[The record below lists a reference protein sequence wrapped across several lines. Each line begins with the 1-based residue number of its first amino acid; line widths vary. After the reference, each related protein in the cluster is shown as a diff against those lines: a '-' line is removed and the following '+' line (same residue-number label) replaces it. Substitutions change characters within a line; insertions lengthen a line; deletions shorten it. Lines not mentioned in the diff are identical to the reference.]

1 MARSV
6 LINERALGPG
16 RALGHITLNA
26 EATLNSL
33 SLEMIDLIQA
43 ALDRWRSQEDI
54 IAIFFDAAGSKA
66 FSAGGDIQNLYHDM
80 HATPGGPC
88 HYCEAFFE
96 REYRLDFDLHQYPK
110 PTLAWGHGI
119 VMGGG
124 LGIFSACQFR
134 IATEKTR
141 MAMPEITIGL
151 FPDAGA
157 TYTFSRMDPAWA
169 YFLALTGAQISG
181 ADAQHIGMAD
191 TLIQHELKE
200 DCLNALAALDTSQ
213 PLSPQISEI
222 LTRLQADS
230 ADLPEPQL
238 PDYEAIIRPSIE
250 ACLSSDNPIKT
261 LVASVHNW
269 PDGPFL
275 DRAKSGFLKGS
286 AITAA
291 IIIEQ
296 FKRAQSQDL
305 LAMFQMELT
314 IAVAC
319 SRQGE
324 FTEGVRA
331 LLIEKDGQPQWR
343 FKLGEVPMAV
353 VASHF
358 EDHWPIH
365 PMMDLSVSN

>member
-1 MARSV
+1 MAPSV
-6 LINERALGPG
+6 LVSERALGQG
-16 RALGHITLNA
+16 FALGHITLNA

-43 ALDRWRSQEDI
+43 ALDRWRSQANI

-80 HATPGGPC
+80 RATPGGPC
-88 HYCEAFFE
+88 SYCEAFFE
-96 REYRLDFDLHQYPK
+96 REYRLDFDLHRYPK

-124 LGIFSACQFR
+124 LGIFSACAFR

-157 TYTFSRMDPAWA
+157 TYTFSRMDPVWA

-181 ADAQHIGMAD
+181 ADAQHVGMAD
-191 TLIQHELKE
+191 RLIQHGLKD
-200 DCLNALAALDTSQ
+200 DCLTALAALDPSQ

-222 LTRLQADS
+222 LIRLQAAS
-230 ADLPEPQL
+230 SDLPEPQL
-238 PDYEAIIRPSIE
+238 PDYEPIIRPSIE
-250 ACLSSDNPIKT
+250 AALSSNNPIKT
-261 LVASVHNW
+261 LAASAQNW
-269 PDGPFL
+269 PDGQFL
-275 DRAKSGFLKGS
+275 NRAKSSFLKGS
-286 AITAA
+286 AITAE
-291 IIIEQ
+291 IVIEQ
-296 FKRAQSQDL
+296 FKRAESQDL
-305 LAMFQMELT
+305 LAMFQMELNV
-314 IAVAC
+314 AVAC

-343 FKLGEVPMAV
+343 FKLGEVPEAV
-353 VASHF
+353 VQSHF
-358 EDHWPIH
+358 EAPWPVH
-365 PMMDLSVSN
+365 PMADLALKN

>member
-1 MARSV
+1 MTPTV
-6 LINERALGPG
+6 LVNERPLGQG
-16 RALGHITLNA
+16 VALGHITLNA

-43 ALDRWRSQEDI
+43 ALDRWRSRADI

-80 HATPGGPC
+80 QAKPGGPC
-88 HYCEAFFE
+88 TYCEAFFE

-134 IATEKTR
+134 VATEKTR

-157 TYTFSRMDPAWA
+157 TYTFSKMDPAWA

-200 DCLNALAALDTSQ
+200 DCLTGLAALDPSRS
-213 PLSPQISEI
+213 LSPQISEI
-222 LTRLQADS
+222 LSRLQADS
-230 ADLPEPQL
+230 TDLPEPQL
-238 PDYEAIIRPSIE
+238 PNYEAIIRPSIE
-250 ACLSSDNPIKT
+250 SALLSSNPIKA
-261 LVASVHNW
+261 LAASAQNW
-269 PDGPFL
+269 PAGPFL
-275 DRAKSGFLKGS
+275 DRAKSSFLKGS

-305 LAMFQMELT
+305 LAMFEMELT

-343 FKLGEVPMAV
+343 FELGEVPNAV
-353 VASHF
+353 VQSHF
-358 EDHWPIH
+358 EHHWPVH
-365 PMMDLSVSN
+365 PMADLSVIN

>member
-1 MARSV
+1 MAPSV

-43 ALDRWRSQEDI
+43 ALDRWRSQADI

-80 HATPGGPC
+80 QATPGGPC
-88 HYCEAFFE
+88 IYCEAFFE

-191 TLIQHELKE
+191 TLIQHDLKE
-200 DCLNALAALDTSQ
+200 DCLIALAALETSQ
-213 PLSPQISEI
+213 PLAPQISEI
-222 LTRLQADS
+222 LTRLQTNS
-230 ADLPEPQL
+230 TDLPKPQL
-238 PDYEAIIRPSIE
+238 PDYEVIIRPSIE
-250 ACLSSDNPIKT
+250 AAISSDNPIK
-261 LVASVHNW
+261 S
-269 PDGPFL
+269 
-275 DRAKSGFLKGS
+275 
-286 AITAA
+286 
-291 IIIEQ
+291 
-296 FKRAQSQDL
+296 
-305 LAMFQMELT
+305 
-314 IAVAC
+314 
-319 SRQGE
+319 
-324 FTEGVRA
+324 
-331 LLIEKDGQPQWR
+331 
-343 FKLGEVPMAV
+343 
-353 VASHF
+353 
-358 EDHWPIH
+358 
-365 PMMDLSVSN
+365 

>member
-1 MARSV
+1 
-6 LINERALGPG
+6 
-16 RALGHITLNA
+16 
-26 EATLNSL
+26 
-33 SLEMIDLIQA
+33 
-43 ALDRWRSQEDI
+43 
-54 IAIFFDAAGSKA
+54 
-66 FSAGGDIQNLYHDM
+66 
-80 HATPGGPC
+80 
-88 HYCEAFFE
+88 
-96 REYRLDFDLHQYPK
+96 
-110 PTLAWGHGI
+110 
-119 VMGGG
+119 MGGG

-157 TYTFSRMDPAWA
+157 TYTFSRMDPVWA

-191 TLIQHELKE
+191 TLIRHDLKE
-200 DCLNALAALDTSQ
+200 VCLSALAALDTSR
-213 PLSPQISEI
+213 PLPPQISEI
-222 LTRLQADS
+222 LTRFQADS
-230 ADLPEPQL
+230 TDLPKPQL
-238 PDYEAIIRPSIE
+238 PDYEAIIRPSI
-250 ACLSSDNPIKT
+250 AAAIASDNPIKT
-261 LVASVHNW
+261 LAASTHDW
-269 PDGPFL
+269 PEGPFL

-291 IIIEQ
+291 IVIEQ
-296 FKRAQSQDL
+296 FKRARTQDL

-319 SRQGE
+319 SRYGE

-343 FKLGEVPMAV
+343 FKLGEVPDAV

-358 EDHWPIH
+358 EDHWPVH
-365 PMMDLSVSN
+365 PMADLSVLN